1 MRVRAEIP
9 DKRWRGV
16 RPVPAPAELKTF
28 TRDQVAAKCGVSTR
42 TVSRWADQGILT
54 KYLDVMHR
62 VVFSVEETERIVTAR
77 LSTAVPAENNV
88 PDSPAT
94 PRTRW

>member
-9 DKRWRGV
+9 DKRWRGE
-16 RPVPAPAELKTF
+16 RPVPAPAELKTL

-62 VVFSVEETERIVTAR
+62 VVFSVEQTERIVTAR
-77 LSTAVPAENNV
+77 LSTAAPPE
-88 PDSPAT
+88 PDP
-94 PRTRW
+94 PRSKQTRW